1 MAAVKTNVIR
11 ILDKEKI
18 QYTCASYEV
27 HSGAFYAKESSIE
40 RISCVKAIEIEYLAY
55 LGALNR
61 VEPRITR
68 L

>member
-1 MAAVKTNVIR
+1 MCYEE
-11 ILDKEKI
+11 L
-18 QYTCASYEV
+18 YEV
-27 HSGAFYAKESSIE
+27 HSGAFYAKGSSIE